1 MSDMP
6 VTSTVDF
13 NLPSLGSDM
22 DGGRVIRWRVAVGD
36 SVHKGDTILDVD
48 TEKSEIEVEVWQDAV
63 VSEILVPEGAEVPV
77 GTTLARLSVGAGA
90 PLAAPSEMPSPTP
103 PAPSETPSPTPP
115 AGESSEPQ
123 VAAVTSPPPV
133 GPSSPLPTPRTVYWP
148 SPISAHRAPP
158 APAVVGVE
166 SLSRSDRRQ
175 AAVASAM
182 ERSNREI
189 PHFHLSAEIDVS
201 AAIDWVESTNST
213 RPPPERILLAALL
226 LAASARAAKARPRLN
241 GTWTDGVFRPADS
254 VQLGVAVHIRGGGLM
269 TPVLPDANQ
278 MELTTL
284 MVELRGMVT
293 RARTGKLRSTDIGE
307 PTITVTNV
315 GDGGAD
321 SVFGLIRPPQ
331 VALVGF
337 GRVRDRAVVVD
348 GQVVVRPVI
357 VATVSMD
364 HRVNNGHTGSAYLDT
379 LAKLI
384 RSPEELE

>member
-1 MSDMP
+1 MSDMS

-22 DGGRVIRWRVAVGD
+22 DSGTVIRWRVAAGD
-36 SVHKGDTILDVD
+36 AVHKGDTILDLD
-48 TEKSEIEVEVWQDAV
+48 TEKSEIEVEVWHDAV

-77 GTTLARLSVGAGA
+77 GTTLARLTVGAGA
-90 PLAAPSEMPSPTP
+90 P
-103 PAPSETPSPTPP
+103 PAPSETLSPN
-115 AGESSEPQ
+115 
-123 VAAVTSPPPV
+123 PPV
-133 GPSSPLPTPRTVYWP
+133 GESPEPHVARVTSSPPSPPDGPSALLPTPRTVYWP
-148 SPISAHRAPP
+148 SPGSARRAAP
-158 APAVVGVE
+158 APAVAAVE

-201 AAIDWVESTNST
+201 AAIDWLESTNST

-226 LAASARAAKARPRLN
+226 LAASARAAKARPGLN

-269 TPVLPDANQ
+269 TPVLPDADQ
-278 MELTTL
+278 MELTML

-293 RARTGKLRSTDIGE
+293 RARTGKLRGTDIGE

-357 VATVSMD
+357 AATVSMD
-364 HRVNNGHTGSAYLDT
+364 HRVNNGHTGSAYLET
-379 LAKLI
+379 LAKLV
-384 RSPEELE
+384 RAPKELE

>member
-1 MSDMP
+1 M
-6 VTSTVDF
+6 
-13 NLPSLGSDM
+13 
-22 DGGRVIRWRVAVGD
+22 GD

-77 GTTLARLSVGAGA
+77 GTTLARLSVGAEA
-90 PLAAPSEMPSPTP
+90 P

-115 AGESSEPQ
+115 APPTGESSEPQ
-123 VAAVTSPPPV
+123 IAPVTSPPPV

-148 SPISAHRAPP
+148 SPVSAHRSPP
-158 APAVVGVE
+158 APAVAAVE
-166 SLSRSDRRQ
+166 GLSRSDRRQ

-201 AAIDWVESTNST
+201 AATDWVESTNST

-226 LAASARAAKARPRLN
+226 LAASARAAKARPGLN

-269 TPVLPDANQ
+269 TPVLPDADQ
-278 MELTTL
+278 MELMTL

-348 GQVVVRPVI
+348 GEVVVRPVI

-379 LAKLI
+379 LANLI